1 MNQAIAGVVAFNEE
15 TTVMTVYPS
24 ISEAPGGIGQLLGSI
39 FQSTKGIGVGFLSVG
54 HILALLSAPLCAGL
68 YIGRILPVSRLPIL
82 GKISDLLG
90 LKPERYRITT
100 QNIIVEDACG
110 GPNAEVHGGVELDG
124 FKDIHVIS
132 TKPYQQWYDCGD
144 LRFVDGDKQ
153 VLILK
158 GVSRPEAFKAA
169 CMKARLSYV
178 GVKAAI

>member
-24 ISEAPGGIGQLLGSI
+24 ISEAPGGIGQLLGSV
-39 FQSTKGIGVGFLSVG
+39 FHSTKGIGVGFLSVG

-68 YIGRILPVSRLPIL
+68 YIGRVLPVSQLPLL

-90 LKPERYRITT
+90 LKPQRYRITT

-110 GPNAEVHGGVELDG
+110 GPNAQFIGGIELDG
-124 FKDIHVIS
+124 FDDIQVIS

-153 VLILK
+153 VFVLK

-169 CMKARLSYV
+169 CIKARMSYV

>member
-1 MNQAIAGVVAFNEE
+1 M
-15 TTVMTVYPS
+15 
-24 ISEAPGGIGQLLGSI
+24 
-39 FQSTKGIGVGFLSVG
+39 K
-54 HILALLSAPLCAGL
+54 
-68 YIGRILPVSRLPIL
+68 
-82 GKISDLLG
+82 
-90 LKPERYRITT
+90 ITT

-110 GPNAEVHGGVELDG
+110 GPNAEVHGGVELEE
-124 FKDIHVIS
+124 FNDIHVIS

-153 VLILK
+153 VLVLK